1 MGITNRLAGWIV
13 DSADRIRQ
21 NKASDDLI
29 RRSKNYESKVRRT
42 NEREFA
48 MKQGLRQDRSVS
60 GRMWI
65 DSERY
70 MDVDFR
76 DPNNIDRAK
85 SVLDRERSRPP
96 VIKKVSKKELEKMRK
111 VSPGELDFIS
121 GGSGSKRLSP
131 DPMSLLF
138 GDAPAPKK
146 GSKKKTKKTKK
157 RSTKPSQPRNPWDD
171 LI

>member
-1 MGITNRLAGWIV
+1 MYHVKHKQAGWIAN
-13 DSADRIRQ
+13 SADRIRQ
-21 NKASDDLI
+21 NKVSDDLI
-29 RRSKNYESKVRRT
+29 HRSKTYETKEQHK

-48 MKQGLRQDRSVS
+48 MKQGLRQDRSAPS
-60 GRMWI
+60 RMWI

-76 DPNNIDRAK
+76 DPNNISRAK
-85 SVLDRERSRPP
+85 SVSDKERSQPP

-111 VSPGELDFIS
+111 VSPGELDSIS
-121 GGSGSKRLSP
+121 RGSRKSRSSSP

-138 GDAPAPKK
+138 GEPAPKK
-146 GSKKKTKKTKK
+146 GSKK
-157 RSTKPSQPRNPWDD
+157 RSTKPCQPRNPWDD